1 MAEGVLGIA
10 RSRGIPVSVYR
21 VDVVC
26 GDRDSGACQTKD
38 FVWLSLKGLV
48 QAGVVPDRLTGRVHL
63 VPVDYVSGAI
73 TALAARESSANGTYH
88 LFNEQSQAFGDLV
101 DHLRAFGYDL
111 PEADW
116 DAWRA
121 TVDADRDNAVTPLVD
136 TFEELNSEGAGP
148 TYPPMDVSDTE
159 KALAGSGI
167 TCPPIDRALFGRYV
181 DFFVRSGYF
190 PAPGR

>member
-1 MAEGVLGIA
+1 VIGIA

-26 GDRDSGACQTKD
+26 GDRERGACQTKD
-38 FVWLSLKGLV
+38 FVWLSLKGSL
-48 QAGVVPDRLTGRVHL
+48 QAGAVPDRLTSRVHM

-73 TALAARESSANGTYH
+73 TTLATRDAAANGTFH
-88 LFNEQSQAFGDLV
+88 LFNEQSQSFGDLV
-101 DHLRAFGYDL
+101 DHLRAFGYYL
-111 PEADW
+111 PETAW

-121 TVDADRDNAVTPLVD
+121 LIDADRDNAVTPLVD
-136 TFEELNSEGAGP
+136 SFEEVNSEGAGP
-148 TYPPMDVSDTE
+148 TYPPMDISDTE
-159 KALAGSGI
+159 KALAGSGVV
-167 TCPPIDRALFGRYV
+167 CPPIDRELFGRYV